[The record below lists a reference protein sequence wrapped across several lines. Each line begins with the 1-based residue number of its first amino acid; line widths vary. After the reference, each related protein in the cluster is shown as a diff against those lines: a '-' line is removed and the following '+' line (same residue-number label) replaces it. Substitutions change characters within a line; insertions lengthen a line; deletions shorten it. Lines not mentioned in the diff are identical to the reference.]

1 MLEEEKKGPR
11 MWSELFS
18 GGNSLVD
25 GRSNTQAVMDAV
37 TPGSGLLNVGGGQ
50 DEAPSMMSSI
60 LSPEGL
66 TAPVS
71 PYDQAKQNH
80 GDGFGFFMKSMLV
93 AKNPALAGWLMP
105 ELSASNLAKHK
116 LDMELYKEQQK
127 NLLGQQ
133 LISDRVG
140 SIDMENPTIEDIA
153 YLSEVAPDLAE
164 DLSGRLTANTLTHS
178 SDHDIAEKAG
188 VTMAQFLAASP
199 EQKRQWRYM
208 HGSQEYRDR
217 ALEMSGNSPD
227 QIQSRERAKIQGE
240 AEGTEIKADRSS
252 LIGARKAIS
261 DHDIGLNQLTDV
273 RTMISEGRA
282 DPDKFRRRIRSVF
295 GVETREDGT
304 MDAATANGIVAQ
316 IQQATFGALSQSE
329 LDLLRDGLM
338 NPYASK
344 ESNLG
349 RLDVAINRLSGQ
361 KENMISGFRSAADR
375 LSGHEDQQDFL
386 SEFYE
391 DDWAYM
397 NIGEGSEFK
406 PIPKSDGT
414 GEISF
419 SNYVENIK
427 SNIKAQNPYAEMPT
441 RDEFIIGFNELREK
455 NKAEWEAAQKLSKQR
470 AEELERARR
479 SLMNVN

>member
-37 TPGSGLLNVGGGQ
+37 TPGSSLLSFGGGQ
-50 DEAPSMMSSI
+50 TEAPSMMSSL
-60 LSPEGL
+60 LSPGGL

-71 PYDQAKQNH
+71 PYEQAKQNH
-80 GDGFGFFMKSMLV
+80 GDGLGFFVKSMLV

-105 ELSASNLAKHK
+105 ELSAANLAQYKSD
-116 LDMELYKEQQK
+116 LDLYNDHQK
-127 NLLGQQ
+127 QLLGQQ

-140 SIDMENPTIEDIA
+140 SIDMANPTIEDIA

-164 DLSGRLTANTLTHS
+164 DLSGRLTSNTIPEG
-178 SDHDIAEKAG
+178 SDHEIAKKAG
-188 VTMAQFLAASP
+188 VTMDQFLSASP
-199 EQKRQWRYM
+199 EQRRQWRYM
-208 HGSQEYRDR
+208 HGSQEYRDT
-217 ALEMSGNSPD
+217 ALEMSGKSPD
-227 QIQSRERAKIQGE
+227 QIYDQERARIQGE
-240 AEGTEIKADRSS
+240 AEGSEIKTDRAS
-252 LIGARKAIS
+252 LIGAQKAIS

-349 RLDVAINRLSGQ
+349 RLDVAIDRLSGQ
-361 KENMISGFRSAADR
+361 KENMVSNFKAAANR

-386 SEFYE
+386 NEFYE

-419 SNYVENIK
+419 SDYVETIK

-441 RDEFIIGFNELREK
+441 RDQFIIGFNELREK
-455 NKAEWEAAQKLSKQR
+455 NKADWEAAQELSKQR
-470 AEELERARR
+470 AEELERAKR